1 MSPKPTYEELEKRV
15 AELEQQV
22 EQYPPGMLSV
32 LMEAFRY
39 IPLCETFE
47 DAAKEIFEHCK
58 RLTGARSGY
67 VALLSENGEEN
78 EVIFLDAGGMPCD
91 VDPNLPMPIRG
102 LREIAY
108 KSKDVAYDN
117 SFSESP
123 WRKYMPEGHVRLDNV
138 LFAPFNIEK
147 KTVGIIGIANKP
159 GGFNEKDVYISKIL
173 SDLAAVALS
182 YAKSQDS
189 LRNSEKKYRHLV
201 SNLPGTAYQFLLAPN
216 GKFRFKYIGD
226 NCIGLFGISATD
238 IMADAN
244 LVFDLIPEPEAGM
257 VNEAIMNSAASL
269 MPYNVEH
276 RVLKKNGE
284 TIWILASSI
293 PRKLDDGSIIWDGIG
308 IDITGRKQA
317 EQALKESQGNLMS
330 LIDNTDDIIVS
341 RDREGCAI
349 VYNRQFKQIVKTLF
363 DIDAAPGVRTTDY
376 LPEEARIHWEESLAM
391 VLDSGVRRR
400 EEFTWEVEGKARY
413 YEISHSPLQVEGR
426 TIGTTEFTRDITERK
441 EIEEALRTAEKRCSS
456 IFETVSEGIILQDAS
471 GIILSWN
478 KEAENIFGI
487 SAKEIVGR
495 KSESQDWP
503 TIRKDGSPYEGKD
516 HSSMTTLQTGKPCR
530 NEIMGV
536 YKPSGELRWVSV
548 NTNPIFS
555 GEDDRPYAV
564 VISFSDITE
573 FKQTVEALADS
584 ERKWRNILTKTPQVG
599 ISLNPEAEI
608 VFANEHFLSLTGW
621 SGHEVIGRNWFDM
634 FIPEP
639 VREEIRGVFRTIFRK
654 KDVSEFTGYENE
666 ILTKNGELRTI
677 AWSNVLT
684 KDARGEIL
692 DVTCLGIDVSERQRY
707 EKELKERDF
716 KYRQLTET
724 MFETLSVVDL
734 NGVFLYANR
743 NAARNL
749 SDGKLD
755 DITGINIRQFIS
767 EGQTE
772 QLIEQYKE
780 VYSSNE
786 PYSQE
791 ISVHLKKGDTWFFNT
806 LKPIDFGPLQVPAV
820 LSVSLDITERK
831 SAEIALHESEEK
843 YSVLFN
849 TFPLGITV
857 SDESGNI
864 VEANA
869 MSSELLGIKKDEH
882 QERRIDGPEWRI
894 IRPDGTDMPRDEWA
908 AVRALKER
916 RLCKNAEM
924 GIVKPDGK
932 TTWINVT
939 AAPLLLEKY
948 GVVVAYGDIT
958 GYKQAE
964 QNYQTL
970 FREMIDGFALHEIIF
985 DKDGQPENYKF
996 LAVNPAFEKMTGMK
1010 ADQIVGR
1017 NVLDVI
1023 PDLEPR
1029 WIETYGNVALS
1040 GKPAFF
1046 ESYAAALGKDF
1057 QVTAFRPLPNQFAC
1071 VFVDITE
1078 RKKAEKDL
1086 KDAHER
1092 FLSVL
1097 DGIDAT
1103 VYVADMETNEILF
1116 MNKTMKNAF
1125 GRDMTGE
1132 LCHEVFRGQKA
1143 PCPHCTNDQLLDKN
1157 GDSTDVIV
1165 WQDRNPIN
1173 GRLYLNH
1180 DRAIKW
1186 TDGRMVRLQVATD
1199 ITEMKNMEIRLQQA
1213 QKMESIGSL
1222 AGGIAHDFN
1231 NILFPIVGM
1240 SEMLLED
1247 LPQGSPEH
1255 ENAVEIFNAGRRGSD
1270 LVKQILT
1277 FSRQSELKKI
1287 PVRIQ
1292 QVMKEVMK
1300 LSRSTIPSNITITQD
1315 IQSDCS
1321 MVQAD
1326 PTQVHQIAMN
1336 LITNAYHAIEPKN
1349 GEITVRL
1356 KEVEIGFGQPFERD
1370 LLPGKYV
1377 LLSVSD
1383 TGIGIEPAI
1392 LHKIFEPYFTTKEQG
1407 KGTGLGLAVVYG
1419 IVKEHLGDITVNSEL
1434 GKGTTFNV
1442 YLPIMAKAEWSPS
1455 VEKNADSPVGH
1466 EQILLVD
1473 DEDPIAKLEKQMLE
1487 RLGYKVVMRL
1497 NSLEALEA
1505 FKAQPNSFDLVISD
1519 MTMPYMT
1526 GDRLARELTAI
1537 RPDIPIIICT
1547 GFSERLN
1554 QEKAIAIVVK
1564 GFLMKPIVKAEM
1576 AKMVRNVLDEAKASN
1591 IK

>member
-1 MSPKPTYEELEKRV
+1 MSPKPTYEELSKRV
-15 AELEQQV
+15 LELERQV
-22 EQYPPGMLSV
+22 EQHPPGMLSV

-78 EVIFLDAGGMPCD
+78 EVLFLDAGGMPCD

-108 KSKDVAYDN
+108 KTKDVAYDN

-123 WRKYMPEGHVRLDNV
+123 WIKYMPEGHVRLDNV
-138 LFAPFNIEK
+138 LFAPLNIEE

-173 SDLAAVALS
+173 GDLAAVALT

-189 LRNSEKKYRHLV
+189 LRDSETKYRHLV

-216 GKFRFKYIGD
+216 GNFRFEYIGE

-238 IMADAN
+238 IMTDSN
-244 LVFDLIPEPEAGM
+244 LVFDLIPQPDAGI
-257 VNEAIMNSAASL
+257 VHEAIMNSAASL
-269 MPYNVEH
+269 TPYNVEH
-276 RVLKKNGE
+276 RILKKNGE
-284 TIWILASSI
+284 TVWILASSI

-308 IDITGRKQA
+308 LDITGRKQA
-317 EQALKESQGNLMS
+317 EQALRESQGNLMS

-349 VYNRQFKQIVKTLF
+349 VYNRPFKQIVKKLF
-363 DIDAAPGVRTTDY
+363 DVEAAPGIRTTDY
-376 LPEEARIHWEESLAM
+376 LPEEVRIHWEESLAM

-400 EEFTWEVEGKARY
+400 EEFTWEVDGQARY
-413 YEISHSPLQVEGR
+413 YEISHSPIQVEGR

-441 EIEEALRTAEKRCSS
+441 EIEEALRTAEKRYSS

-478 KEAENIFGI
+478 KGAENIFGI
-487 SAKEIVGR
+487 SAKEVIGR

-503 TIRKDGSPYEGKD
+503 TIRENGSRYEGKD
-516 HSSMTTLQTGKPCR
+516 HPSMTTLQTGKPCR

-536 YKPSGELRWVSV
+536 YKSSGELRWISV
-548 NTNPIFS
+548 DTDPMFS
-555 GEDDRPYAV
+555 GEDDKPYAV

-584 ERKWRNILTKTPQVG
+584 ERKWRNILVKTPQVG
-599 ISLNPEAEI
+599 ISLNPKAEI

-621 SGHEVIGRNWFDM
+621 SVHEVIGQNWFDM

-639 VREEIRGVFRTIFRK
+639 TREEIRGVFRTIFRK
-654 KDVSEFTGYENE
+654 KDASEFTGYENQ

-707 EKELKERDF
+707 EKELKESDL

-724 MFETLSVVDL
+724 MIETLSVVDL

-755 DITGINIRQFIS
+755 DITGKNIRQFLS
-767 EGQTE
+767 ENQAE
-772 QLIEQYKE
+772 LLIGQYKE

-791 ISVHLKKGDTWFFNT
+791 VLVHFKKGDTWFSNS
-806 LKPIDFGPLQVPAV
+806 LKPIDFGPSQVPAI

-831 SAEIALHESEEK
+831 NAEVALHESEEK
-843 YSVLFN
+843 YRVLFN

-864 VEANA
+864 VEAND
-869 MSSELLGIKKDEH
+869 MSSELLGISKDKH
-882 QERRIDGPEWRI
+882 QDRRIDGPEWRI
-894 IRPDGTDMPRDEWA
+894 IRPDGSDMPQDEWA
-908 AVRALKER
+908 SVRALKER
-916 RLCKNAEM
+916 RLCGNAEM
-924 GIVKPDGK
+924 GIVKPDGR

-958 GYKQAE
+958 DHKQAE

-996 LAVNPAFEKMTGMK
+996 LAVNPAFEKMTGLK
-1010 ADQIVGR
+1010 ADKIVGR

-1023 PDLEPR
+1023 PDIEPY

-1040 GKPAFF
+1040 GEPAYF
-1046 ESYAAALGKDF
+1046 ENYSAAIGKHF
-1057 QVTAFRPLPNQFAC
+1057 QVTAFRPLPGQFAC
-1071 VFVDITE
+1071 IFADITE
-1078 RKKAEKDL
+1078 RKAAENELRESEEKFRNFTEQSFVGFYIIQDDVFKYVNPKFADIFGYTVDECMDGMHFRQLVHTEDLASVQEQVRRRIAGEIDAVQYTFRGVKKSGEIIHVSVYGSALVYQGRPAAIGTMLDITKDL
-1086 KDAHER
+1086 E
-1092 FLSVL
+1092 
-1097 DGIDAT
+1097 
-1103 VYVADMETNEILF
+1103 ME
-1116 MNKTMKNAF
+1116 K
-1125 GRDMTGE
+1125 
-1132 LCHEVFRGQKA
+1132 
-1143 PCPHCTNDQLLDKN
+1143 
-1157 GDSTDVIV
+1157 
-1165 WQDRNPIN
+1165 
-1173 GRLYLNH
+1173 RL
-1180 DRAIKW
+1180 AQSQ
-1186 TDGRMVRLQVATD
+1186 RMEA
-1199 ITEMKNMEIRLQQA
+1199 
-1213 QKMESIGSL
+1213 IGSL

-1240 SEMLLED
+1240 SELLLED
-1247 LPQGSPEH
+1247 LPPDSPEY
-1255 ENAVEIFNAGRRGSD
+1255 ENAQEIFNAGKRGTD
-1270 LVKQILT
+1270 LVKQILA
-1277 FSRQSELKKI
+1277 FSRQSEQKKI
-1287 PVRIQ
+1287 PIRIQ
-1292 QVMKEVMK
+1292 QILKEVTK
-1300 LSRSTIPSNITITQD
+1300 LSRSTIPVNIDITQD
-1315 IQSDCS
+1315 IQSNCS

-1336 LITNAYHAIEPKN
+1336 LITNAYHAVESTN
-1349 GEITVRL
+1349 GTISVRL
-1356 KEVEIGFGQPFERD
+1356 TETALGSEDLAGDTLQPGRYAK
-1370 LLPGKYV
+1370 LT
-1377 LLSVSD
+1377 VSD
-1383 TGIGIEPAI
+1383 TGCGIDPAI
-1392 LHKIFEPYFTTKEQG
+1392 MDKIFEPYFTTKEQG

-1419 IVKEHLGDITVNSEL
+1419 IVKEHQGDIKVYSEL
-1434 GKGTTFNV
+1434 GRGTTFKV
-1442 YLPIMAKAEWSPS
+1442 YLPIMAKAEKSSS
-1455 VEKNADSPVGH
+1455 VEGKEESPTGH
-1466 EQILLVD
+1466 ERILLVD
-1473 DEDPIAKLEKQMLE
+1473 DEESIAKLEKLMLE
-1487 RLGYKVVMRL
+1487 RLGYRVTMHV
-1497 NSLEALEA
+1497 NSPDALEA
-1505 FKAQPNSFDLVISD
+1505 FKTKPGSFDLIISD
-1519 MTMPYMT
+1519 MTMPQMT
-1526 GDRLARELTAI
+1526 GDQLAKHLISI
-1537 RPDIPIIICT
+1537 RADIPIIICT

-1554 QEKAIAIVVK
+1554 QEKAASIGVK
-1564 GFLMKPIVKAEM
+1564 GFLMKPIIKSEL
-1576 AKMVRNVLDEAKASN
+1576 AKMVRKVLDQVKS
-1591 IK
+1591 